1 MNSLLVDNTEKARQN
16 RERVAKGYSN
26 GGYDAECNSMRG
38 VENVPEPSW
47 ETFYAMESHFGRPWR
62 YLAPTREITLVI
74 RDYDLE
80 WDE

>member
-1 MNSLLVDNTEKARQN
+1 
-16 RERVAKGYSN
+16 
-26 GGYDAECNSMRG
+26 
-38 VENVPEPSW
+38 
-47 ETFYAMESHFGRPWR
+47 